1 MINNITFPN
10 LGIDITVNRVA
21 FSVFGMEV
29 YWYGIIIAT
38 GLILGFIYAI
48 HEAKRTQLSQDDL
61 LNMFLI
67 AIPVAIIC
75 ARLYFVAFS
84 WDMYKD
90 DLWSIFDLRSGGIA
104 VYGSLI
110 GAGISVL
117 MYCYIK
123 KINLGMVLDIMAI
136 GFLIGQA
143 VGRWG
148 NFVNGEAF
156 GCVTNLPWG
165 MSIKADGIDIAKM
178 VHPTFLYESLWNAMC
193 IGVLVIYKKYKKFDG
208 EIFFGYISLYG
219 LGRFW
224 IEGLRI
230 DSLYLGNIRVSQLVA
245 LVSVFVGILLIIVG
259 RYRKRKSL

>member
-178 VHPTFLYESLWNAMC
+178 VHPTFLYESRWN
-193 IGVLVIYKKYKKFDG
+193 
-208 EIFFGYISLYG
+208 
-219 LGRFW
+219 
-224 IEGLRI
+224 
-230 DSLYLGNIRVSQLVA
+230 
-245 LVSVFVGILLIIVG
+245 
-259 RYRKRKSL
+259 